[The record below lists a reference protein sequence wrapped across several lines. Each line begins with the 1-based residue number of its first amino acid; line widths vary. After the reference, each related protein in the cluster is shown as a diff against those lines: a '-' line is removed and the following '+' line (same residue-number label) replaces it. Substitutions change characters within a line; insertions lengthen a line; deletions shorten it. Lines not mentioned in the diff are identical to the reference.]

1 MLQFS
6 LIIYINVLLSKNLRI
21 FCIFYDNIVDL
32 SQFRCMIIVL
42 NDKERGDYMLIQFS
56 VENFKSF
63 KDKATL
69 SLVPS
74 KDASHPGNLTILN
87 KSEQVLNTV
96 AIYGANAAGKSNL
109 FKALTTAIMMVR
121 TSSQLQK
128 NDRLS
133 GIVPF
138 LFDKKMAAKPTSFE
152 FVFITDG
159 IKYIYGFSATQTEV
173 VSEYL
178 YAYYSAK
185 PSTIFEREGNEFNF
199 TKDKRALDQIADKNT
214 PNKLFLSTATVWN
227 YSRTEPA
234 YSWFDKG
241 INTYPEY
248 EHLHP
253 IAFDLFEKDAD
264 EKIHQFVIDLL
275 RESDINI
282 QDYLIKSEPINE
294 QDLMQIFGPLY
305 QAAKDAKMHEGKK
318 QNVFMDHLVTND
330 DGSTSVVHVSLA
342 DESKGTENLFLLAPI
357 LMKALS
363 TGETVVI
370 DEIERSLHPLLVKH
384 IIGYFNDP
392 DLNPSNA
399 QLIFNT
405 HNLELMS
412 LDIFRRDQ
420 IYFVDKSGKT
430 GASELYSLD
439 EFSVRAEENI
449 KKGYLLGRFG
459 AIPSILEGYA
469 K

>member
-1 MLQFS
+1 
-6 LIIYINVLLSKNLRI
+6 
-21 FCIFYDNIVDL
+21 
-32 SQFRCMIIVL
+32 
-42 NDKERGDYMLIQFS
+42 MLIQFS
-56 VENFKSF
+56 VENYKSF
-63 KDKATL
+63 KEKAVL

-74 KDASHPGNLTILN
+74 KDSSHENNISVLDST
-87 KSEQVLNTV
+87 ERVLNTI
-96 AIYGANAAGKSNL
+96 AIYGANAAGKTNL
-109 FKALTTAIMMVR
+109 FKAFTTAILMIR
-121 TSSQLQK
+121 KSNQLQK
-128 NDRLS
+128 NDRLD

-138 LFDKKMAAKPTSFE
+138 LFDKSMDDKPSSFE
-152 FVFITDG
+152 FVFVNGGT
-159 IKYIYGFSATQTEV
+159 KYIYGFSASPTEII
-173 VSEYL
+173 SEYL

-185 PSTIFEREGNEFNF
+185 PTTIFERDGNEFKF
-199 TKDKRALDQIADKNT
+199 PKDKRMLDQVAEKNT
-214 PNKLFLSTATVWN
+214 PNKLFISTATAWN

-234 YSWFDKG
+234 YNWFEKG

-248 EHLHP
+248 ERLHP
-253 IAFDLFEKDAD
+253 IAFERFEKD
-264 EKIHQFVIDLL
+264 EQNHVHQFVIDLL
-275 RESDINI
+275 KESDINI
-282 QDYLIKSEPINE
+282 HDYLIKSEPMNE
-294 QDLMQIFGPLY
+294 QDLMQAFGPLF
-305 QAAKDAKMHEGKK
+305 QAAKDSKMFEGKK
-318 QNVFMDHLVTND
+318 QNVFMDHLVSNE
-330 DGSTSVVHVSLA
+330 DGTTTLFRLNLA
-342 DESKGTENLFLLAPI
+342 DESKGTENLFLLAPV
-357 LMKALS
+357 LLHALS

-384 IIGYFNDP
+384 VVSYFNDP
-392 DLNPSNA
+392 DRNPNHA

-469 K
+469 Q